1 MMKGER
7 QKKMHKLMTG
17 NEAVA
22 RGAFEAGCMVAT
34 AYPGTPSTEILENV
48 ATYQEIYSQWS
59 PNEKV
64 AVEVA
69 CGASVGGSRALSV
82 MKVVGLNV
90 AMDPLMTF
98 SYLGA
103 NGGLVIVV
111 ADDPGCSSSQT
122 EQDNRLIAPFAKIPL
137 FEPSDSQ
144 ECKDYIKR
152 AFQVS
157 EQYGTPV
164 LFRMTTRVCHSKGIV
179 KLGNRVEA
187 AVKEYVKTGNY
198 CSTPALARKKH
209 AKLEEK
215 LIKLEEYA
223 NNCPLNK
230 IEWGSK
236 DTGIITSGI
245 SYQHAREVFGNSV
258 SYLKLG
264 FTHPIPQKLI
274 KKFAMAVNKL
284 YVIEENE
291 PYLEN
296 SVKQMG
302 IECIGKDYL
311 PKLYELTPEIIRDA
325 LRPQEAAK
333 TYSVDIKVPDRPP
346 VLCPGC
352 PHRTIFYAVSK
363 YKDVVAANDIGCY
376 TLGMMPP
383 LNVTDTIICMGAGI
397 SAGIGMEKSFL
408 KSSQKKK
415 VFGFIGDST
424 FFHSGITALIDAVWN
439 KSSMAICI
447 LDNSTTA
454 MTGHQENPGTGKTL
468 MGEDAPLIDIEKIV
482 KAVGVK
488 DENIRVVDAYNLKE
502 VEAAVK
508 AAHKSHE
515 VFVIIAKQPCPLL
528 KEVQKKRKKI
538 SYLVDQDKCKHC
550 NICMGIG
557 CPAIVLKENTVS
569 ISQEMCNGCDLCRQ
583 VCKVG
588 AITRMGE

>member
-1 MMKGER
+1 MN
-7 QKKMHKLMTG
+7 KLMTG

-22 RGAFEAGCMVAT
+22 RGAYEAGCMVAT

-48 ATYQEIYSQWS
+48 ATYEAIYSQWS

-69 CGASVGGSRALSV
+69 CGASIGGSRALSV

-103 NGGLVIVV
+103 TGGLVIVV

-122 EQDNRLIAPFAKIPL
+122 EQDNRLVAPFAKIPL

-144 ECKDYIKR
+144 ECKDYIKH

-157 EQYGTPV
+157 ERYGIPA

-179 KLGNRVEA
+179 KLEERVEA
-187 AVKEYVKTGNY
+187 TAPEYVKTGSY

-209 AKLEEK
+209 AELEEK
-215 LIKLEEYA
+215 LIRLEEYA
-223 NNCPLNK
+223 NSSPLNK
-230 IEWGSK
+230 IEWGGK
-236 DTGIITSGI
+236 DIGVITSGI
-245 SYQHAREVFGNSV
+245 SYQHAREVFGDSV

-264 FTHPIPQKLI
+264 FTHPVPNKLI
-274 KKFAMAVNKL
+274 KKFSLAVNKI

-296 SVKQMG
+296 NVRQLG
-302 IECIGKDYL
+302 IPCLGKDFL
-311 PKLYELTPEIIRDA
+311 PKLYELTPEIIREA
-325 LRPQEAAK
+325 FLPREAAE
-333 TYSVDIKVPDRPP
+333 TCHVDIGAPGRPP

-363 YKDVVAANDIGCY
+363 YKDVVATNDIGCY

-383 LNVTDTIICMGAGI
+383 INVTDTIICMGAGI
-397 SAGIGMEKSFL
+397 TAGIGLEKAFL
-408 KSSQKKK
+408 KSGQKKK

-424 FFHSGITALIDAVWN
+424 FFHSGITGLMDAVWN
-439 KSSMAICI
+439 KSCMAICI
-447 LDNSTTA
+447 LDNTTTA

-468 MGEDAPLIDIEKIV
+468 MGEEAPVIDIEKLV
-482 KAVGVK
+482 KAIGVK
-488 DENIRVVDAYNLKE
+488 DDNIRVVDAYNLAE
-502 VEAAVK
+502 VSAAVK
-508 AAHKSHE
+508 AAHKARE

-528 KEVQKKRKKI
+528 KEVQKKRRK
-538 SYLVDQDKCKHC
+538 SVYQVEQSKCKHC

-557 CPAIVLKENTVS
+557 CPAIVLQDSKIS
-569 ISQEMCNGCDLCRQ
+569 ISQDICNGCDLCRQ

-588 AITRMGE
+588 AITRIGE

>member
-1 MMKGER
+1 MTVPKMK
-7 QKKMHKLMTG
+7 KLMTG

-48 ATYQEIYSQWS
+48 ATYREIYSQWS

-69 CGASVGGSRALSV
+69 CGASIAGARALSA

-103 NGGLVIVV
+103 VGGLVIIV

-122 EQDNRLIAPFAKIPL
+122 EQDNRLVAPFAKIPL

-144 ECKDYIKR
+144 ECKDYIKE
-152 AFQVS
+152 AFQLS
-157 EQYGTPV
+157 EQYATPV
-164 LFRMTTRVCHSKGIV
+164 LFRMTTRVCHSKSIV
-179 KLGNRVEA
+179 EWGDRVEIP
-187 AVKEYVKTGNY
+187 VKEYVKTGNY
-198 CSTPALARKKH
+198 CSTPSLARKNH

-215 LIKLEEYA
+215 LIQLEEYA
-223 NNCPLNK
+223 NSCPLNK
-230 IEWGSK
+230 TEWGGR
-236 DTGIITSGI
+236 DIGVVTSGI
-245 SYQHAREVFGNSV
+245 SYQHAREVFGDSV

-264 FTHPIPQKLI
+264 LTHPVPRRLI
-274 KKFAMAVNKL
+274 QSFAAAVKKI

-296 SVKQMG
+296 SLKQAG
-302 IECIGKDYL
+302 IECIGKELL
-311 PKLYELTPEIIRDA
+311 PKLYELTPGIIKDA
-325 LRPQEAAK
+325 FLPGEEPE
-333 TYSVDIKVPDRPP
+333 TYHRGIRVPDRPP

-352 PHRTIFYAVSK
+352 PYRTVFYAVSK

-397 SAGIGMEKSFL
+397 TAGIGMEKSFL
-408 KSSQKKK
+408 RSGQQKK

-424 FFHSGITALIDAVWN
+424 FFHSGITGLIDAVWN

-447 LDNSTTA
+447 LDNGTTA
-454 MTGHQENPGTGKTL
+454 MTGHQDNPGTGKSL
-468 MGEDAPLIDIEKIV
+468 MGEEAPVIDIEKIV
-482 KAVGVK
+482 RAVGVK
-488 DENIRVVDAYNLKE
+488 DENVRVVDAYNLRE
-502 VEAAVK
+502 VETAVK
-508 AAHKSHE
+508 AAHEARE
-515 VFVIIAKQPCPLL
+515 VFVIIAKQPCPLM
-528 KEVQKKRKKI
+528 KEVQKKRGKMFCR
-538 SYLVDQDKCKHC
+538 VEQDKCKHC
-550 NICMGIG
+550 NICLKIG
-557 CPAIVLKENTVS
+557 CPAIVLKENDIS

-583 VCKVG
+583 VCKFDAIVRVG
-588 AITRMGE
+588 E